1 MDQIE
6 APHVH
11 ELKAID
17 AELRRLGFLA
27 PSWADLA
34 SGTVLENPEEV
45 EEADP
50 GEWKR
55 GWQYLATDT
64 LEKTKHITRLDTLN
78 PTTVAKLRS
87 QAGTASAMWL
97 DTLPTTKAFHIPA
110 NQFCTGLRMRAFLP
124 LPLQER
130 ICPAGHCHYELDPY
144 AYHLLACPV
153 LGRSKWTRS
162 RPRTSTS

>member
-1 MDQIE
+1 MATRLLQQLAAPEQVDQIE

-64 LEKTKHITRLDTLN
+64 LGK
-78 PTTVAKLRS
+78 PGTTSV
-87 QAGTASAMWL
+87 SA
-97 DTLPTTKAFHIPA
+97 P
-110 NQFCTGLRMRAFLP
+110 
-124 LPLQER
+124 
-130 ICPAGHCHYELDPY
+130 
-144 AYHLLACPV
+144 
-153 LGRSKWTRS
+153 
-162 RPRTSTS
+162 